1 MHKTGSSLR
10 DRISEWSRRRSRLL
24 IPYNPSE
31 GPFFSGRTPFVI
43 VLILALVGTFAT
55 GFLTYRHIVLVSNTS
70 GVPDSALCRAHGSI
84 NCDAILMNDY
94 ATLFGYIS
102 SAALGLTGFVF
113 VLWLVLNALFNE
125 RIRKVAWV
133 FLIAYFSAA
142 IAFSWYYVYVM
153 MFLVDYICTWCIVV
167 HTVNLCSLIV
177 ILWVSIRKRRNFL
190 LKEIASVGERVY
202 FIGTGVVI
210 SLLALCA
217 AGLIEKVQVLEDVKI
232 KYEEIAN
239 DPAVIVAVLRGS
251 PTYEIPVSP
260 ADPVFGAPSSP
271 YSLIFFSDFQCPVC
285 ARAEEYLKKVVSAN
299 LGVLKLVYKNYP
311 LSVECNS
318 GVLGDLHPKA
328 CAAARAAYAAF
339 ILAGPRGF
347 WSYGDELFRN
357 QKLLNKSPWVD
368 FAKRLGLDVGKFEEL
383 MKPASES
390 GNKIREDVEL
400 GIKLRISAT
409 PQLFFEGKR
418 IPENFRGQ
426 FLLGTLEELVKAQYP
441 EKKDFQ
447 LKRP

>member
-1 MHKTGSSLR
+1 MQKIGSSLR

-24 IPYNPSE
+24 IPYDPSE

-55 GFLTYRHIVLVSNTS
+55 CFLTYRHIVLVSNTS

-84 NCDAILMNDY
+84 NCDAILLNDY
-94 ATLFGYIS
+94 ATLLGYIS
-102 SAALGLTGFVF
+102 SAALGLMGFIF
-113 VLWLVLNALFNE
+113 VLWLVFNALFNE

-142 IAFSWYYVYVM
+142 IAFSWYYIYVM
-153 MFLVDYICTWCIVV
+153 IFLVDYICTWCIVV
-167 HTVNLCSLIV
+167 HAVNLCSLIV

-190 LKEIASVGERVY
+190 LKEVASVSERVY
-202 FIGTGVVI
+202 FISTGVVI
-210 SLLALCA
+210 SLLVLGI
-217 AGLIEKVQVLEDVKI
+217 AGLIERAQVLEDVKT

-260 ADPVFGAPSSP
+260 ADPIFGAPSAP
-271 YSLIFFSDFQCPVC
+271 HSLILFGDFQCPVC
-285 ARAEEYLKKVVSAN
+285 ARAEDYLKKVVSAN
-299 LGVLKLVYKNYP
+299 PDAVKLVYKNYP
-311 LSVECNS
+311 LSIECNP
-318 GVLGDLHPKA
+318 GVLSDLHPKA

-339 ILAGPRGF
+339 LLAGPRGF
-347 WSYGDELFRN
+347 WIYGEELFHN
-357 QKLLNKSPWVD
+357 QKLLASNPWMD
-368 FAKRLGLDVGKFEEL
+368 FAKRLGLDAKKFQEL
-383 MKPASES
+383 MDPASEA
-390 GNKIREDVEL
+390 GNKIKEDVEL
-400 GIKLRISAT
+400 GIKLKINAT
-409 PQLFFEGKR
+409 PQVYFEGKR

-426 FLLGTLEELVKAQYP
+426 FLVDTLEELVKAQYP

>member
-1 MHKTGSSLR
+1 MQKTGSSLR
-10 DRISEWSRRRSRLL
+10 ERLSEWSRRRSRLL

-43 VLILALVGTFAT
+43 LLILAVVGTFAT
-55 GFLTYRHIVLVSNTS
+55 GFLTYRHIVLVSNTG
-70 GVPDSALCRAHGSI
+70 GVPDSALCRAQGSI
-84 NCDAILMNDY
+84 NCDAILLNDY
-94 ATLFGYIS
+94 ATLLGYIS
-102 SAALGLTGFVF
+102 SAALGLMGFVF
-113 VLWLVLNALFNE
+113 VLWLILNALLNE
-125 RIRKVAWV
+125 RIRKIAWV

-167 HTVNLCSLIV
+167 HAVNLCSLIV

-190 LKEIASVGERVY
+190 LKEIASVSERVY
-202 FIGTGVVI
+202 FISTGVVI
-210 SLLALCA
+210 SLLVLGI
-217 AGLIEKVQVLEDVKI
+217 AGLIEKAQVLEDVKI

-251 PTYEIPVSP
+251 PTYDIPVSP
-260 ADPVFGAPSSP
+260 TDPVFGAASAPH
-271 YSLIFFSDFQCPVC
+271 SLIFFSDFQCPVC
-285 ARAEEYLKKVVSAN
+285 ARAEDYLKKVVTAN
-299 LGVLKLVYKNYP
+299 PDALKLVYKNYP
-311 LSVECNS
+311 LSIECNS
-318 GVLGDLHPKA
+318 GVLSDLHPKA

-347 WSYGDELFRN
+347 WSYGDELFHN
-357 QKLLNKSPWVD
+357 QKLLTNNPWVD
-368 FAKRLGLDVGKFEEL
+368 FAKRLGLDVGKFQEL
-383 MKPASES
+383 MSPASEA
-390 GNKIREDVEL
+390 GKKIKEDVEL
-400 GIKLRISAT
+400 GIKLKINGT

-418 IPENFRGQ
+418 IPENYRGQ
-426 FLLGTLEELVKAQYP
+426 FLVDTLEELVKAQYP